1 MGSHQKGEVYKK
13 GKFTMSLISV
23 EQLLKE
29 ADRLEQKELFEQ
41 EITLLNDF
49 LCKNK
54 GKDSSLLTDL
64 YIRLLYILV
73 HIVIDGI
80 KMRHYDFND
89 RSKMFNTHFS
99 KSFKLYEENAEYLF
113 YIGNLLYMSEDYV
126 YYDVKQIEQIL
137 NLAYTL
143 DNSILYKWGELNS
156 KSKLRESSRLL
167 AQEILLMHDD
177 VLINLKKKGL
187 AGKYILNQLLTSS
200 IKHK

>member
-1 MGSHQKGEVYKK
+1 
-13 GKFTMSLISV
+13 MSMISV

-29 ADRLEQKELFEQ
+29 ADKLEQKELFEQ
-41 EITLLNDF
+41 EITLLDDF

-54 GKDSSLLTDL
+54 EKDSSLLTDL
-64 YIRLLYILV
+64 YIRLLYVLV

-80 KMRHYDFND
+80 KMQHLGFND

-113 YIGNLLYMSEDYV
+113 YIGNLLYMSEVYV

-143 DNSILYKWGELNS
+143 DNSILYKWGAINS
-156 KSKLRESSRLL
+156 KPRHRKDNRRL
-167 AQEILLMHDD
+167 AQEILLKHDD
-177 VLINLKKKGL
+177 VLINLRKKGIP
-187 AGKYILNQLLTSS
+187 GRYIINQLLTISGNSEGS
-200 IKHK
+200 IPR